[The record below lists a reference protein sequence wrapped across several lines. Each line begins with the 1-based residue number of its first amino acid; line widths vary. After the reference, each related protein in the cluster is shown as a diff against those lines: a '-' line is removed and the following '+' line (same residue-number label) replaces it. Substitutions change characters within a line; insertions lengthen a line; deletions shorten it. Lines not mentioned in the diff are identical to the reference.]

1 MSSNTRM
8 RTRLGLNVEI
18 QQIRNALS
26 LVNPSDR
33 LHVIAEA
40 LMDLREGEINY
51 QSCGCY
57 DWDIMMDYRNAEERS

>member
-1 MSSNTRM
+1 MFDNTRM
-8 RTRLGLNVEI
+8 RSRLGLNVEI
-18 QQIRNALS
+18 QEIRNALS

-40 LMDLREGEINY
+40 LMDLREGEIEY

-57 DWDIMMDYRNAEERS
+57 DWDIMMDYRNVKERK

>member
-1 MSSNTRM
+1 MFDNTRM
-8 RTRLGLNVEI
+8 RSRLGLNVEI
-18 QQIRNALS
+18 QEIRNALS

-40 LMDLREGEINY
+40 LMDLREGEIEY

-57 DWDIMMDYRNAEERS
+57 DWDIIMDYRNVKERK